1 VESAALD
8 TDLYRGHLLR
18 GGQPMPQVHAEVTI
32 DQPIEQVFS
41 YISDPRNESHWM
53 PGATGISNVSDGP
66 THVGTTYDSMVHFLG
81 RRMDFAVEVTELN
94 EPREYGYRSKHGA
107 LEAQRQFS
115 LEPVEGGSTQIRMDL
130 RAHSHH
136 SVLRFAED
144 VLLRAGRRHEQ
155 HSLENLRDILE
166 THGPDHPRH
175 DQ

>member
-1 VESAALD
+1 
-8 TDLYRGHLLR
+8 
-18 GGQPMPQVHAEVTI
+18 MPQVHAEVTI
-32 DQPIEQVFS
+32 DQPIEEIFS

-81 RRMDFAVEVTELN
+81 RRMDFAVEVTDLN
-94 EPREYGYRSKHGA
+94 QPTEYGYRSKHGA
-107 LEAQRQFS
+107 LEAQRHFH
-115 LEPVEGGSTQIRMDL
+115 LEPVNGGATQVRMEL
-130 RAHSHH
+130 EAHSHH